1 MRQELDG
8 AEVLA
13 ISVAAVVVVLAA
25 VGGAMTA
32 RARKT
37 PPPASNLPSLAIP
50 FASDQLDFD
59 GELDE
64 ASWRA
69 SARSGSFKARNGK
82 EATPYSDAR
91 FDWTS
96 SSLRVGLYAA
106 DQDIVSADAFH
117 VEIDS
122 GGTKRA
128 LDVNAKC
135 AVNGLD
141 GVRVACDSD
150 GTVDVPGDMDEEWVV
165 EMEIPLAAIGLAAS
179 PGARTTI
186 TIRRCDADTKH
197 RAQRPEACG
206 VFGPVELVLHR

>member
-1 MRQELDG
+1 MKEELDG
-8 AEVLA
+8 AEILA
-13 ISVAAVVVVLAA
+13 ISVAGAVVVFAA
-25 VGGAMTA
+25 VSGAMIA
-32 RARKT
+32 RPRKT
-37 PPPASNLPSLAIP
+37 PPASNLPSLAIP
-50 FASDQLDFD
+50 YASEKLDLD

-64 ASWRA
+64 ASWRE

-91 FDWTS
+91 FDWTT

-106 DQDIVSADAFH
+106 DQDIVAADAFH

-122 GGTKRA
+122 GGMKRE

-135 AVNGLD
+135 AVRGLD

-179 PGARTTI
+179 PGERTTI

-197 RAQRPEACG
+197 SAQPPEACG
-206 VFGPVELVLHR
+206 VFGPVALVLKR